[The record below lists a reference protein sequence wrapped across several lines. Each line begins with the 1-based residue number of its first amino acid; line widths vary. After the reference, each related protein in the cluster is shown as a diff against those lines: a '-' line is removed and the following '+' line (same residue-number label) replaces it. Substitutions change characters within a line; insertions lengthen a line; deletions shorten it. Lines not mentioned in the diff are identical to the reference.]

1 VKPSQI
7 GVITPYNGQLEVLRE
22 LLFPSSDAASE
33 EKEEGGDKSK
43 NKLLPVKSKRAKVHN
58 PLVDGAEDAGV
69 GDVNLEGLEIK
80 TIDGFQGG
88 EKECILLSL
97 VRSNAS
103 HTVGFLG
110 ERRRIN
116 VAVTRAKRHLA
127 VFCDADTC
135 SVDAFMGTLIDHM
148 SSEGDHISAQEYLD
162 LVASG
167 GYSAAHSGEPSG
179 SGAAQ
184 LARSSKPVVEV
195 NKELKKLTSTIEK
208 ADFMRLLE
216 KLKAGSLMPVDSSKN
231 AVVILT
237 VPEVP
242 PTDAADGDR
251 ETVTARLYCQT
262 GVLRFP
268 PSMNSY
274 LRMVVHEC
282 AETLGLQH
290 RSVGED
296 RDRCIEVCA
305 AEFPAVEDA
314 PLVGAKKSKKD
325 KKKEAYGTSDQAV
338 SSEVAPVP
346 APTVPAATPPPRPS
360 SPLPAESIPVRAEV
374 AVPPLPLETPA
385 PRPEAK
391 KKPTPAAKKT
401 AAQSQQQQAYMG
413 ADRRSALGRLEAQHE
428 QEMKAQVLDEDAL
441 LEAAIQH
448 NQVAISS
455 SALLLEVDVGLC
467 ILCGHGISCQ
477 VPSFS

>member
-1 VKPSQI
+1 
-7 GVITPYNGQLEVLRE
+7 VITPYNGQLEVLRE
-22 LLFPSSDAASE
+22 LLFPSADAAAQ

-43 NKLLPVKSKRAKVHN
+43 NKLLPVKAKRTKVHN
-58 PLVDGAEDAGV
+58 PLVDGNENAGA
-69 GDVNLEGLEIK
+69 GDVSLEGLEIK

-97 VRSNAS
+97 VRSNAA

-135 SVDAFMGTLIDHM
+135 SVDAFMCTLIDHM

-167 GYSAAHSGEPSG
+167 GYSAAHGGEVSG
-179 SGAAQ
+179 SGSTK
-184 LARSSKPVVEV
+184 LVRCSKPAAEV
-195 NKELKKLTSTIEK
+195 SKELKKLTSTIEK
-208 ADFMRLLE
+208 ADFMKVLG
-216 KLKAGSLMPVDSSKN
+216 KLKAASLAPADSSKN
-231 AVVILT
+231 AVVNIT
-237 VPEVP
+237 VPEASPASSV
-242 PTDAADGDR
+242 ADGER
-251 ETVTARLYCQT
+251 ETVVARLYCLT

-268 PSMNSY
+268 ASMNSY

-282 AETLGLQH
+282 AEALGLQH

-305 AEFPAVEDA
+305 AEFPSVDEA
-314 PLVGAKKSKKD
+314 PAVGAKKAKKD
-325 KKKEAYGTSDQAV
+325 S
-338 SSEVAPVP
+338 
-346 APTVPAATPPPRPS
+346 
-360 SPLPAESIPVRAEV
+360 
-374 AVPPLPLETPA
+374 
-385 PRPEAK
+385 K
-391 KKPTPAAKKT
+391 KKPTSDSSVPVTPTVAPVVTSAAASPPPPTSSARVPSDPEVDDPESEDESPPKPEPKPEPKKKPAPAKKP
-401 AAQSQQQQAYMG
+401 AQSQQGQAYMG

-428 QEMKAQVLDEDAL
+428 QEMKAQALDEDAL

-448 NQVAISS
+448 NQVALHFTYFVALPRLTSS
-455 SALLLEVDVGLC
+455 LA
-467 ILCGHGISCQ
+467 
-477 VPSFS
+477 P